1 MARPLGRCAAVRRSL
16 RQPLRS
22 LHLNNKQRRKLAK
35 QSVGLNCNHTPD
47 YRPIELT
54 LAMAVL
60 RELDVVPLAAHG
72 LDLKPFVLF
81 FLSRHYGAFWA
92 HFWSHFNFY
101 FYANYIS
108 CSCLGVLLDLC
119 RLWHA
124 RGQEFDSPM
133 LHQASSET
141 CFSKRSLSRRIEE

>member
-1 MARPLGRCAAVRRSL
+1 LRAEMARPLGRCAAVRRSL

-22 LHLNNKQRRKLAK
+22 LHFNNKQRRKLAK

-81 FLSRHYGAFWA
+81 FCLNVMV
-92 HFWSHFNFY
+92 HFGHTFSHTPIFIF
-101 FYANYIS
+101 
-108 CSCLGVLLDLC
+108 L
-119 RLWHA
+119 
-124 RGQEFDSPM
+124 
-133 LHQASSET
+133 
-141 CFSKRSLSRRIEE
+141 RIP